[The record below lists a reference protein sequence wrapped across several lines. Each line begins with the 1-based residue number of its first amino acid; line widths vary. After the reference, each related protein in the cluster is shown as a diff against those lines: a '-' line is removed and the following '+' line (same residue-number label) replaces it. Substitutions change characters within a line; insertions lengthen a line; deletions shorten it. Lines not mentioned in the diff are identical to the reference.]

1 MNIEI
6 KKSIKPVKYE
16 KAISYLEKRVL
27 EVSQGKG
34 KELLWILEHSHVYTY
49 GASSKDNEIL
59 NKNIRVVK
67 TNRGGKITY
76 HGPGQLVC
84 YFVIDLKKRKRDIRK
99 FLNKIENIIIKS
111 IKNYNISTYADKK
124 DIGIWHKNKNDIKKI
139 GAIGIKLKNWIA
151 YHGFSINIKND
162 LDKYKNIVPCGIK
175 NKGITNL
182 NKIKK
187 NKYKNLPNFIIK
199 NFLEY
204 FKT

>member
-151 YHGFSINIKND
+151 YHGFSINVKND

>member
-84 YFVIDLKKRKRDIRK
+84 YFVIDLKKRKRDIR
-99 FLNKIENIIIKS
+99 
-111 IKNYNISTYADKK
+111 
-124 DIGIWHKNKNDIKKI
+124 
-139 GAIGIKLKNWIA
+139 
-151 YHGFSINIKND
+151 
-162 LDKYKNIVPCGIK
+162 
-175 NKGITNL
+175 
-182 NKIKK
+182 
-187 NKYKNLPNFIIK
+187 
-199 NFLEY
+199 
-204 FKT
+204 